1 MAADVDVTL
10 LRIDPPVDARY
21 LHTTYLL
28 DLVETCGGR
37 VANRPAGI
45 RALHEKLVALR
56 FPHLCP
62 ETVVTADPAVVR
74 DLVARVGAAVVKPV
88 DGFAGLDV
96 WLLRDDDAAAS
107 LAESATR
114 GGTRHVIAQAYLADV
129 ERGNKRLF
137 LVDGEIVGAVLRR
150 PSPTDFRIGP
160 PVARAERR
168 RRGPDDRRRPRAAAR
183 RARHRAGRAGRD
195 RRPADRGQRD
205 LPRRHAQDRRP
216 AGHRPER
223 RDHAPPPHHRTR
235 HRRSPRMSTDTVA
248 IVSIALLGILLF
260 LLGANVTR
268 HRAIRGDT
276 GNQMPTDPADRMFI
290 AQRAHGNAAEYVP
303 TLIVLILVCASLSD
317 GWWVQ
322 ALAVAAVVS
331 RSLHALGHAD
341 RRRPWRPTDP
351 SATSAPSAPTSPA
364 SRSAS
369 PRSSRSR

>member
-1 MAADVDVTL
+1 MSGVLFVTDPLAGLQPDIDASIGLMAATQDLGADVWACEPEDLAVVGGRVTARARRILLAPRHRGGDHRWVVDSRWHEPVEERLIDVAADVDVTL

-74 DLVARVGAAVVKPV
+74 DLVARVGTAVVKPV

-137 LVDGEIVGAVLRR
+137 LRGRG
-150 PSPTDFRIGP
+150 G
-160 PVARAERR
+160 RR
-168 RRGPDDRRRPRAAAR
+168 RRAPAPVAHRLPDRPARRSRRGRRR
-183 RARHRAGRAGRD
+183 
-195 RRPADRGQRD
+195 
-205 LPRRHAQDRRP
+205 
-216 AGHRPER
+216 
-223 RDHAPPPHHRTR
+223 
-235 HRRSPRMSTDTVA
+235 
-248 IVSIALLGILLF
+248 
-260 LLGANVTR
+260 
-268 HRAIRGDT
+268 
-276 GNQMPTDPADRMFI
+276 
-290 AQRAHGNAAEYVP
+290 
-303 TLIVLILVCASLSD
+303 
-317 GWWVQ
+317 
-322 ALAVAAVVS
+322 
-331 RSLHALGHAD
+331 
-341 RRRPWRPTDP
+341 
-351 SATSAPSAPTSPA
+351 
-364 SRSAS
+364 
-369 PRSSRSR
+369 